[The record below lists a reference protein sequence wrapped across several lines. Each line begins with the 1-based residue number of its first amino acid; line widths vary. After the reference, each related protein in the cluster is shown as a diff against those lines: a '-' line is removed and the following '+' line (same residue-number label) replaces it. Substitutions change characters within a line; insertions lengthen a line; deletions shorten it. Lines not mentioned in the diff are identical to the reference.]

1 MHLIQNGHILILLI
15 IMINLKLGNIFY
27 EKIFDMTEE
36 IETLQELNKLLVIF
50 NPNIMYQPRKLDR
63 TI

>member
-1 MHLIQNGHILILLI
+1 
-15 IMINLKLGNIFY
+15 MINLKLGNIFY